1 MSEIVDDLKTKVV
14 FEVEIPKS
22 LERTDSVMDYKRSR
36 IINKAVKSL
45 YDYVM
50 AKYFHDKNTPL
61 EDSDLGELTLDN
73 GVKVSWRTNE

>member
-1 MSEIVDDLKTKVV
+1 MSVVADDLKTKVV

-22 LERTDSVMDYKRSR
+22 LERTESIEEYKRSR

-45 YDYVM
+45 HDYVM
-50 AKYFHDKNTPL
+50 AKYFYDKNTPYEEPCL
-61 EDSDLGELTLDN
+61 NELTLDN